1 MKNNILKSL
10 SLVALLFVFSQ
21 TNAQKVGHLNF
32 QKVIELLPEFQT
44 AYDEY
49 QLFQASLED
58 ELSQIEVEHKK
69 TSTLIEA
76 EQKKPQPSPTRL
88 KLLQQKME
96 KYQVDYQQ
104 ISQTFQES
112 LNEKNKELLSPLR
125 EKVSLAVAEVA
136 KENGYTHVM
145 DVNNMIY
152 ADEKFDLEALVKAKL
167 NIKDKPALPAVK
179 APGAVNG
186 MGTGR

>member
-1 MKNNILKSL
+1 MKNNIIKTL
-10 SLVALLFVFSQ
+10 SLVALMFVFSQ

-32 QKVIELLPEFQT
+32 QKVIELLPEYQT
-44 AYDEY
+44 ALDEF

-58 ELSQIEVEHKK
+58 ELSQIEEEYKK
-69 TSTLIEA
+69 TSSLIES

-96 KYQVDYQQ
+96 KYQVDYQSL
-104 ISQTFQES
+104 SQNFQVS

-125 EKVSLAVAEVA
+125 DKVSLAVAEVA

-145 DVNNMIY
+145 DSNTLIY
-152 ADEKFDLEALVKAKL
+152 SDDKFDLEALVKAKL
-167 NIKDKPALPAVK
+167 NIKEKPAIPATN
-179 APGAVNG
+179 APGSVNG